1 MQDRAGSLGGGH
13 FEADRFAVLRGDQ
26 QHRVR
31 AGPSHSIPVFEILLS
46 READLYQRMSRILI
60 AELSAQLTAANEAMG
75 AISDRRADLE
85 RRLQVARD
93 ERNDLRM
100 PASMRGVV
108 E

>member
-1 MQDRAGSLGGGH
+1 
-13 FEADRFAVLRGDQ
+13 
-26 QHRVR
+26 
-31 AGPSHSIPVFEILLS
+31 
-46 READLYQRMSRILI
+46 MSRILI

-108 E
+108 EVVGAWSLQTPPPPASIGRGRTCFTAN

>member
-1 MQDRAGSLGGGH
+1 
-13 FEADRFAVLRGDQ
+13 
-26 QHRVR
+26 
-31 AGPSHSIPVFEILLS
+31 
-46 READLYQRMSRILI
+46 MSRILI

-93 ERNDLRM
+93 ELNDLRM